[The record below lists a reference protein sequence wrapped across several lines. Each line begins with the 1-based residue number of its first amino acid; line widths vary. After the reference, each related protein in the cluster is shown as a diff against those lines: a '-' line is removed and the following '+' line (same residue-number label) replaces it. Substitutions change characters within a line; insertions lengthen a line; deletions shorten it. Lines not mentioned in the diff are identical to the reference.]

1 MRFGSNSNKYLP
13 KLKELMA
20 LEDNLIKLVKEIKI
34 HRVKNEIQSEFK
46 DNIKQYVYQLKL

>member
-34 HRVKNEIQSEFK
+34 YRVKNEIQSEFK
-46 DNIKQYVYQLKL
+46 DNIK

>member
-46 DNIKQYVYQLKL
+46 DKIN